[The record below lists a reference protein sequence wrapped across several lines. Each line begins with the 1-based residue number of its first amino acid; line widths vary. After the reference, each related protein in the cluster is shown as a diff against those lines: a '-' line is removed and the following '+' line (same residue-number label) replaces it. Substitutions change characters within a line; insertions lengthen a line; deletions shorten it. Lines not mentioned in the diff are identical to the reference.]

1 MPSLLHTLKCTLVG
15 FTILAANAALAHPKL
30 LSSTP
35 GANAEVPAPESIELR
50 FSEDLMPQFS
60 AASLFMTGMPGM
72 TGHPPMKMAIK
83 VSATKDPKTMV
94 ITPTQA
100 LPAGSYRVDW
110 RAVSSDTHPVTG
122 SVPFSVK

>member
-1 MPSLLHTLKCTLVG
+1 MPSLLHTLKCAFVG

-30 LSSTP
+30 LTSTP
-35 GANAEVPAPESIELR
+35 AENAEVPAPEKIELH

-60 AASLFMTGMPGM
+60 AASLVMTGMPGM
-72 TGHPPMKMAIK
+72 TGHSPMKMTIK

-94 ITPTQA
+94 ITPTQP
-100 LPAGSYRVDW
+100 LTAGTYRIDW
-110 RAVSSDTHPVTG
+110 RAVSSDTHRVTG